1 MPQTLPQAAV
11 LAVREG
17 LVCLVTS
24 RDGMR
29 WVLPKGHIEDG
40 HTPAE
45 AAAREAWEE
54 AGLTGDVEPEPIGN
68 YSYQKNGCLHEVV
81 VFRMVGVVEANRWPE
96 KLVRRRRWV
105 TIGEAAKLCSVKSL
119 RLLLVSLDFSTASTS
134 K

>member
-11 LAVREG
+11 LALREG

-54 AGLTGDVEPEPIGN
+54 AGLTGEVEQEPIGS
-68 YSYQKNGCLHEVV
+68 YSYHKNGNLHEVA
-81 VFRMVGVVEANRWPE
+81 VFRMIGVTESNRWPE

-105 TIGEAAKLCSVKSL
+105 TLGEAAKLCSVKSL
-119 RLLLVSLDFSTASTS
+119 RLLLASVDFNTADSA